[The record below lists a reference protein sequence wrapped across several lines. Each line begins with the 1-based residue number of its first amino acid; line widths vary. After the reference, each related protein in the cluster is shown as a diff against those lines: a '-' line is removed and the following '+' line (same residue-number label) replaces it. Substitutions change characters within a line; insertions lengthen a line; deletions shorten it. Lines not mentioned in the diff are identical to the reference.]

1 MLLKMKTLMTMALVS
16 FSLSAAQAASLADLE
31 TGRYTFSSGEKH
43 VCNDFTVTES
53 MKTAKRIMIGGFYG
67 YEILKSDYIRES
79 DLDETCEFHEQN
91 RVNTNDNGDMVLLRI
106 NEEFCKGNLRSK
118 TVSEATIR
126 AGEISVRHQVG
137 GADYTCIWKK

>member
-1 MLLKMKTLMTMALVS
+1 MLLKIKTLMTLALVS
-16 FSLSAAQAASLADLE
+16 FSLSAQAAPIANLE
-31 TGRYTFSSGEKH
+31 TGRYTFVSGEKH
-43 VCNDFTVTES
+43 VCRDFTVTEG

-67 YEILKSDYIRES
+67 FEVLKSEYIRES
-79 DLDETCEFHEQN
+79 DLDETCEFREQN
-91 RVNTNDNGDMVLLRI
+91 RVNTNEEGNTVLLRV
-106 NEEFCKGNLRSK
+106 NEEYCKGNLRSK